1 MAISGA
7 DKLRFSL
14 RLLSGQNRGSEYVF
28 DDPMDVVVGRA
39 NVADLVLVEGMVS
52 RRHARFALDSGKL
65 FVNDLGSTNGT
76 FVNGQKI
83 RGKRSLGE
91 GDRVLIGTSILKV
104 VRSRSPRGTKPP
116 QPDANQSSDDKT
128 SSRHRA
134 AGDLQEVSVPE
145 LLEALNTN
153 KREAVLE
160 LTSPAGNGT
169 ITVAGGKVEDCVIDR
184 LPDAPAK
191 KILLRLLGYN
201 KGTFLVRQYQEP
213 TDRRLDEPVLELL
226 VEGLFKLD
234 ELEVLRQKL
243 PAKGQKLVLAKP
255 LLSRLSTLDEADLD
269 ALQLAYNIG
278 EVDEVLD
285 RSQETDLET
294 AQRLLALVES
304 GYLRSR

>member
-1 MAISGA
+1 MAVGAA

-83 RGKRSLGE
+83 RGKRSLDE

-104 VRSRSPRGTKPP
+104 IRSQSPRGTKPP
-116 QPDANQSSDDKT
+116 QPDANQFSEEQT

-134 AGDLQEVSVPE
+134 AGDLQEVSVAE
-145 LLEALNTN
+145 LLEAFSTN
-153 KREAVLE
+153 KRDAVLE
-160 LTSPAGNGT
+160 LTSPAGNGL
-169 ITVAGGKVEDCVIDR
+169 ITVAGSKVEDCVIDR
-184 LPDAPAK
+184 LPEAPAK
-191 KILLRLLGYN
+191 KALLRALGFS
-201 KGTFLVRQYQEP
+201 KGTFLVRPYQEP
-213 TDRRLDEPVLELL
+213 AARRLNEPVLELL

-243 PAKGQKLVLAKP
+243 PSKGQKLVLAKP
-255 LLSRLSTLDEADLD
+255 LVSRLSALDEVDLD

-285 RSQETDLET
+285 QSQETDLET
-294 AQRLLALVES
+294 AQRLLALLEG